1 MNEYAELANAI
12 IAQAA
17 TDYRN
22 AREYIAGGETPVCR
36 MGETAYRRDPRQGTR
51 ERNFNGGKGA

>member
-1 MNEYAELANAI
+1 MMEMNEYADLANAI

-22 AREYIAGGETPVCR
+22 AREYIAGG
-36 MGETAYRRDPRQGTR
+36 
-51 ERNFNGGKGA
+51 